1 MHDSQIKSYC
11 MWARRELISEV
22 ERRCAIY
29 DIAENPSMPVGADA
43 VNGRVLTAVEKRQR
57 GELLSMVKRD
67 GYDQTLE
74 RAAYTWFNRI
84 MAIRFME
91 VNDRLPSRT
100 RMFSSNDG
108 SFKPQVLSEALTVD
122 IEGVDRV
129 KIAELVQAGDD
140 EATFRYLFLAQCYEL
155 AKCMPDVF
163 ERVGSTMEML
173 LPDGLLRPDGAIAKI
188 ITDIDE
194 TDWTEGV
201 EIVGWMYQ
209 YYNQERKDEYFASK
223 RKATADDIAPA
234 TQLFTPE
241 WIVRYLTENSL
252 GRLWMLND
260 PESKL
265 ASQMDYYI
273 APDGDPG
280 EFLEVEGPEEISVLD
295 PACGSGHILVYAFD
309 LMAAMYSER
318 GYARRDIPRLILE
331 KNLTGIE
338 VDPRAAAMA
347 SFALTMKACEYD
359 SRFLRRGVKP
369 RITVLQSVE
378 LGEEQR
384 RAIASVRHGRE
395 HLGAPSLLDQ
405 TDLLDALAHLG
416 EVGSLL
422 EPTPE
427 DMGALRATSESLEN
441 EVGLFGS
448 LAHGQVMEAIGMLEP
463 LAAKYDVVVA
473 NPPYLQKS
481 ALRGWASRWIEHHY
495 AEEKYDLCTCFIK
508 RGADFAKRDGY
519 VAEITMQSW
528 MFLSSY
534 EKMRKKIISSYGIVS
549 MAHLGARAFDAIG
562 GEVVSTT
569 ATVFSNSRQ
578 KGCGSYFRLVDDVGE
593 KGKSDAF
600 KEAIRDSDCGWFY
613 RVDEEDFKSIPGWP
627 IAYWTSKSQLA
638 AFTSKRT
645 IVTVA
650 KLCKGMVTMD
660 NGRFLRLW
668 WEVSKNDSC
677 VIASNAEEAINSNC
691 RWFPYNKGGAYR
703 KWYGNREWFV
713 NWKNDGKEIK
723 EKVVDAYGGG
733 SYTKEI
739 RNEAQYFKGGFT
751 WSNVSTGQLSV
762 RTEEPGTIFDST
774 GITGFAVYPDATYSL
789 MALLNSS
796 VINSFMSFLSPTLH
810 FNTEPVGS
818 VPVVDLSDEK
828 STAAAKVVA
837 RNISICRIDWDS
849 FETSWDFQTHP
860 LVQPGEPLV
869 ERQFKRWQ
877 VECRERF
884 DALKAN
890 EEEINRIF
898 ARIYHMEGEVPIEV
912 PDDKV
917 SVRLADRNRDVK
929 SLISYAV
936 GCIMGRY
943 SLDKPGL
950 VLANQGDGLDEYL
963 AQVPEPTLTPD
974 EDGIIPLTDVE
985 YFHDDAVG
993 LFCDFL
999 KAAYGAE
1006 ILEENLQFVADSL
1019 NGGDNT
1025 RQTIRDYFRNDFFK
1039 DHCQTYSVASAGK
1052 RPIYWLFDSGKKG
1065 GFRALFY
1072 MHRYTPD
1079 LLARLRTEYV
1089 HPQQERYRNQ
1099 IGDIDR
1105 DFETA
1110 DKHDIVRL
1118 KKLRKKLSEQLAEI
1132 NAYEE
1137 KVHHL
1142 ADQMIEIDLDDGV
1155 KHNYALFQDVLAKI
1169 K

>member
-29 DIAENPSMPVGADA
+29 DIAENPSMPAGADA

-100 RMFSSNDG
+100 RMFSANDG

-173 LPDGLLRPDGAIAKI
+173 LPDGLLRPDGVISKI
-188 ITDIDE
+188 VTDIDE
-194 TDWTEGV
+194 TDWTGGV

-223 RKATADDIAPA
+223 RKATADDIVPA

-241 WIVRYLTENSL
+241 WIVHYLTENSL

-280 EFLEVEGPEEISVLD
+280 EFLEVGSPEEISVLD
-295 PACGSGHILVYAFD
+295 PACGSGHILIYAFD
-309 LMAAMYSER
+309 LLAAMYAER
-318 GYARRDIPRLILE
+318 GYARRDIPQLILE

-338 VDPRAAAMA
+338 VDPRATAMA

-359 SRFLRRGVKP
+359 SRFLRRGVEP

-405 TDLLDALAHLG
+405 TDLFDALAHLD

-427 DMGALRATSESLEN
+427 DMGALHATARALESEA
-441 EVGLFGS
+441 GLFSG
-448 LAHGQVMEAIGMLEP
+448 LARGQVEGAIGMFEP
-463 LAAKYDVVVA
+463 LVAKYDVVIA
-473 NPPYLQKS
+473 NPPYMGSGNMNGWLSGWVKDHYPDGKS
-481 ALRGWASRWIEHHY
+481 
-495 AEEKYDLCTCFIK
+495 DLCTCFIK
-508 RGADFAKRDGY
+508 RGMSFSADRGS
-519 VAEITMQSW
+519 VAMITASSW
-528 MFLSSY
+528 MFISSF
-534 EKMRKKIISSYGIVS
+534 EKMRRKLISSTTIAS
-549 MAHLGARAFDAIG
+549 MIQQ
-562 GEVVSTT
+562 STHGYPNV
-569 ATVFSNSRQ
+569 TVPTCMWVML
-578 KGCGSYFRLVDDVGE
+578 KGKQSIRGSYIRLEDFDRPQWQQP
-593 KGKSDAF
+593 KAL
-600 KEAIRDSDCGWFY
+600 EAIRNPDCGWFY
-613 RVDEEDFKSIPGWP
+613 RADEEDFKSIPGWP
-627 IAYWTSKSQLA
+627 IAYWA
-638 AFTSKRT
+638 G
-645 IVTVA
+645 
-650 KLCKGMVTMD
+650 KGILQSFDDGKALKDYVIARDGIHTC
-660 NGRFLRLW
+660 NNALFLRIW
-668 WEVSKNDSC
+668 WEESQERIGFGMRSNQEASVSGKK
-677 VIASNAEEAINSNC
+677 
-691 RWFPYNKGGAYR
+691 WFPYNKGGSFR
-703 KWYGNREWFV
+703 KWYGNDAYV
-713 NWKNDGKEIK
+713 INWENDGKELRNAPNAHGFN
-723 EKVVDAYGGG
+723 ERYGFVP
-733 SYTKEI
+733 SI
-739 RNEAQYFKGGFT
+739 T
-751 WSNVSTGQLSV
+751 WSSISSGQIAFRYKPS
-762 RTEEPGTIFDST
+762 GFMFDAAGYSMFPKSEDVQRY
-774 GITGFAVYPDATYSL
+774 IHGF
-789 MALLNSS
+789 LNSS
-796 VINSFMSFLSPTLH
+796 IASRMLEFLSPTLN
-810 FNTEPVGS
+810 FQAGDIMKMPLLIAS
-818 VPVVDLSDEK
+818 ADLSNVD
-828 STAAAKVVA
+828 TAV
-837 RNISICRIDWDS
+837 RDCRAMTQEDWNS

-860 LVQPGEPLV
+860 LAQPGEPLV
-869 ERQFKRWQ
+869 EKQFDRWQ
-877 VECRERF
+877 AECRERF
-884 DALKAN
+884 DTLKAN
-890 EEEINRIF
+890 EEELNRIF
-898 ARIYHMEGEVPIEV
+898 ARIYHMEGEVSIEV

-917 SVRLADRNRDVK
+917 SVRLADRERDVK

-963 AQVPEPTLTPD
+963 AQVPDPTLAPD

-999 KAAYGAE
+999 KTTYGPEA
-1006 ILEENLQFVADSL
+1006 LEENLRFVADSL
-1019 NGGDNT
+1019 DGGENP
-1025 RQTIRDYFRNDFFK
+1025 RRAIRDYFRNGFFK
-1039 DHCQTYSVASAGK
+1039 DHCQTYSVQSAGK

-1105 DFETA
+1105 DLETA
-1110 DKHDIVRL
+1110 EKHDIARL
-1118 KKLRKKLSEQLAEI
+1118 KRLRKKLSEQLAEI